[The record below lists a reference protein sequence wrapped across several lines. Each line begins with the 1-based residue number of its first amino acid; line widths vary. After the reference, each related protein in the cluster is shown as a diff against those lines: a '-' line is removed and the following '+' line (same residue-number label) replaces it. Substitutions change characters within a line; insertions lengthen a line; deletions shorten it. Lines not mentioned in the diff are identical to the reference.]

1 MLEHIRHSNLIEG
14 IDNPDEDLLSMAAWE
29 WLIGTVATQPKN
41 SAQNAIIYDSWA
53 DQWNCALCRT
63 ISDFCPLHASL
74 NADGVKPPQSIWGK
88 S

>member
-1 MLEHIRHSNLIEG
+1 MWCVHCQAETDHFAPNCPYY
-14 IDNPDEDLLSMAAWE
+14 D
-29 WLIGTVATQPKN
+29 GTVATQPKN